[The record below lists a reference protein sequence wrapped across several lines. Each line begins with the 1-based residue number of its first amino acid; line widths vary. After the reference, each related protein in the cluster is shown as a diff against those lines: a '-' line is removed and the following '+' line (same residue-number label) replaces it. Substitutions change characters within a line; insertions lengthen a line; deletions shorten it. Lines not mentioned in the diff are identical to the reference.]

1 MANLG
6 SLVATITANTK
17 PFQQGMRRAKGSL
30 GGFQEQTSK
39 FNMRGMIA
47 KLGLAAAAFAGM
59 RAAVAQV
66 KQQLTDLDNLGKTA
80 DKLGLGVQQLGQL
93 RFAAEKSGVAT
104 ATLDMAMQ
112 RMVRRVSEAAMGTGE
127 AVKAIAELGISAR
140 DLAGQSPDEQ
150 MRTLA
155 DALKSVESP
164 ADRVRIAMKLFDS
177 EGVALVN
184 MLKDGSAALDE
195 QGAAFDRLHGKLSR
209 RDVTA
214 IEAANDA
221 WADLKIAIK
230 GTLAQFTVAIA
241 PVLTLLAK
249 FTTGV
254 VTAGRAVWRAFG
266 RLFGLESNSV
276 DLAERKR
283 NEQEKLAKQQQIQAD
298 AAAKQLEQEKQILAA
313 RQKQA
318 DEMKRQGEAVRR
330 QFLTPQERLQ
340 ERVAD
345 LDRLVNAGAISWQ
358 TYERA
363 LAGAVKNLRE
373 SNSQQDK
380 LASRQGIAAA
390 RRGTTAAYSAEQS
403 TRRAMQGM
411 KDAQQRQLA
420 EQKKTNQILNQI
432 KANNLGGK
440 KDLKVVNL

>member
-1 MANLG
+1 MYHTLG
-6 SLVATITANTK
+6 
-17 PFQQGMRRAKGSL
+17 
-30 GGFQEQTSK
+30 
-39 FNMRGMIA
+39 
-47 KLGLAAAAFAGM
+47 
-59 RAAVAQV
+59 
-66 KQQLTDLDNLGKTA
+66 
-80 DKLGLGVQQLGQL
+80 
-93 RFAAEKSGVAT
+93 
-104 ATLDMAMQ
+104 
-112 RMVRRVSEAAMGTGE
+112 
-127 AVKAIAELGISAR
+127 
-140 DLAGQSPDEQ
+140 
-150 MRTLA
+150 
-155 DALKSVESP
+155 
-164 ADRVRIAMKLFDS
+164 
-177 EGVALVN
+177 
-184 MLKDGSAALDE
+184 
-195 QGAAFDRLHGKLSR
+195 
-209 RDVTA
+209 
-214 IEAANDA
+214 
-221 WADLKIAIK
+221 
-230 GTLAQFTVAIA
+230 
-241 PVLTLLAK
+241 LLAK

-254 VTAGRAVWRAFG
+254 VTAGKAVWRAFG
-266 RLFGLESNSV
+266 RLFRLESNSV
-276 DLAERKR
+276 DVAERKR
-283 NEQEKLAKQQQIQAD
+283 KEQEKLAKQQQIQAD

-440 KDLKVVNL
+440 NDLKVVNL